1 MNSVQWLVLIF
12 GAAAIVWV
20 NWYFFPGKRTAVQ
33 AGSSATGTQEITIQ
47 VLGGYSPSLV
57 RVRKG
62 QPVRLTFDRRE
73 RSGCSEEVVLGSF
86 GIRRFLPPFKK
97 TVVEFTPDKSG
108 SYEFTCGMGML
119 RGQIIV
125 E

>member
-1 MNSVQWLVLIF
+1 MSSVQWLVLVCGI
-12 GAAAIVWV
+12 AAIVWV
-20 NWYFFPGKRTAVQ
+20 NWYFFFGKRAAVQ
-33 AGSSATGTQEITIQ
+33 ADSSPQGAQEITIQ

-62 QPVRLTFDRRE
+62 QLVRLTFDRQE
-73 RSGCSEEVVLGSF
+73 KSGCSEELVLGAF
-86 GIRRFLPPFKK
+86 AIRRFLPPFKK
-97 TVVEFTPDKSG
+97 TTVEFTPDKAG

>member
-1 MNSVQWLVLIF
+1 MNPIQWLVLIS
-12 GAAAIVWV
+12 GVAAIVWV
-20 NWYFFPGKRTAVQ
+20 NWFFFLGKRAAVQ
-33 AGSSATGTQEITIQ
+33 ANSGATGTQEITIQ

-73 RSGCSEEVVLGSF
+73 KSGCSEEVVLGSF